1 MVTFRNLI
9 LHKPFLFLFVVF
21 ICLDFNANSQD
32 FPAKKYPKG
41 YFQYPVG
48 AKVGLAANF
57 GELRPNHYHMGLDC
71 KTDQRQNVNVY
82 AAADG
87 YIAKVKIEPSGFGRA
102 IYIAH
107 PNGYTTLYA
116 HLNDFF
122 PQLEKYLKEQQY
134 KQEEWHVFLDIPK
147 NLFPVTKGQFIAYSG
162 NTGGSQG
169 PHTHFEIR
177 DTKTDKVYNPSL
189 FGFAIPDD
197 VPPSILRLAVYDRT
211 KSTYSQ
217 SPRLIGLKK
226 TAAGYTTATPLLV
239 LNTESVSFGIS
250 ATDRYTGSSNPNG
263 IYQAV
268 LYFDED
274 PVVGFQLDDIG
285 YDETRYL
292 NAHIDYKTRAAGGPF
307 IEHLSRLPGYPK
319 GVYTDFSGDGVIDIE
334 DDSVHH
340 IRIEVKDAYGNTSIL
355 KFDVKRG
362 TTALNKTKLSASPL
376 LFQPGYVNVF
386 EREDIQVILN
396 EDDLYDSIN
405 FVYSKKNS
413 LSPSSASALHSIHT
427 GLIPV
432 NGYYTVRIKPTVL
445 PDQQGMLMRILD
457 NSVPDHII
465 MKRSWGS
472 KTDVVKAKREGEWYT
487 GQFRAFGNVQLLVD
501 ETPPVITPVGIRDNA
516 DLSRTSRIVF
526 VVSDN
531 NDEFKNFRAE
541 LDGKWLRFTNDKGR
555 SFIYTFDEMCPPGEH
570 ELKVSVEDEAGNVAE
585 RDYHF
590 RR

>member
-1 MVTFRNLI
+1 MAILRNLI
-9 LHKPFLFLFVVF
+9 LHKPFLFFGAAF
-21 ICLDFNANSQD
+21 ISLGFNANSQD
-32 FPAKKYPKG
+32 FPAKNYPKG

-87 YIAKVKIEPSGFGRA
+87 YVAKVKIEPSGFGRA

-122 PQLEKYLKEQQY
+122 PQLEKYVKEQQY
-134 KQEEWHVFLDIPK
+134 MQESWQVFLDIPK
-147 NLFPVTKGQFIAYSG
+147 GLIPVTKGQFIAYSG

-177 DTKTDKVYNPSL
+177 DTETDKVYNPSL
-189 FGFAIPDD
+189 FGFPIPDD
-197 VPPSILRLAVYDRT
+197 VPPSILRLAVYDRC

-217 SPRLIGLKK
+217 SPRIIGLKK
-226 TAAGYTTATPLLV
+226 TAGGYTTSTPLIV

-250 ATDRYTGSSNPNG
+250 AIDKYTGSANPNG

-268 LYFDED
+268 LYFDEE
-274 PVVGFQLDDIG
+274 PVVGFQLDDIS

-292 NAHIDYKTRAAGGPF
+292 NAHIDHRTRAAGGPF
-307 IEHLSRLPGYPK
+307 IEHLSRLPGYPE

-334 DDSVHH
+334 DDSAHH
-340 IRIEVKDAYGNTSIL
+340 VRIEVKDANGNTSNL
-355 KFDVKRG
+355 KFDVKRSLAAIKKSKEE
-362 TTALNKTKLSASPL
+362 TSLSPL
-376 LFQPGYVNVF
+376 LFKPGFVNIF
-386 EREDIQVILN
+386 EREDVQVVLK
-396 EDDLYDSIN
+396 EEDLYDSIN
-405 FVYSKKNS
+405 FVYSKKV
-413 LSPSSASALHSIHT
+413 SPSPLAVSAIHSIHT

-432 NGYYTVRIKPTVL
+432 QGYYTVRIKPTVEI
-445 PDQQGMLMRILD
+445 DATK
-457 NSVPDHII
+457 SDHVI
-465 MKRSWGS
+465 MQRCWGP
-472 KTDVVKAKREGEWYT
+472 KTNVVKAKREGEWYT

-501 ETPPVITPVGIRDNA
+501 ESPPVITPVGIRDNA
-516 DLSRTSRIVF
+516 DLSRSARIVF

-555 SFIYTFDEMCPPGEH
+555 SFIYTFDEMCQPGEH

-585 RDYHF
+585 RVYHF
-590 RR
+590 KR